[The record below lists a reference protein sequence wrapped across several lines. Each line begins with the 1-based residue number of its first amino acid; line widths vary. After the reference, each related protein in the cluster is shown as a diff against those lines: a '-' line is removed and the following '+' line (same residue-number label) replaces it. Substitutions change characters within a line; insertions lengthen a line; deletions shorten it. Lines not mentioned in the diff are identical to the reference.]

1 MATKRSAG
9 SAAAIVLLAGLL
21 GMGETTAAVKKIAT
35 RDLKD
40 RAVTAKKLARGAV
53 KTKKLADGAVTTPKL
68 ADGAVTTPKLADGAV
83 GTGKL
88 ADGAVTGAKVA
99 DGSLEPADIAEAV
112 SDISFNPPN
121 INVGACANSG
131 DLGVPGLSDGDA
143 VLVIPRRYED
153 GWPVDFVLDGYG
165 PTGPV
170 SVNVR
175 VCNYGLVP
183 ADVPSVPLRA
193 FVFDLG

>member
-1 MATKRSAG
+1 MATKRSVG

-35 RDLKD
+35 GDLKD

-68 ADGAVTTPKLADGAV
+68 ADGAVT
-83 GTGKL
+83 
-88 ADGAVTGAKVA
+88 GAKVA
-99 DGSLEPADIAEAV
+99 DGSLEPADIAKAV

-121 INVGACANSG
+121 INVGACANSS

-165 PTGPV
+165 PAGPV
-170 SVNVR
+170 SVKVR

-183 ADVPSVPLRA
+183 ADVSSVPLRA